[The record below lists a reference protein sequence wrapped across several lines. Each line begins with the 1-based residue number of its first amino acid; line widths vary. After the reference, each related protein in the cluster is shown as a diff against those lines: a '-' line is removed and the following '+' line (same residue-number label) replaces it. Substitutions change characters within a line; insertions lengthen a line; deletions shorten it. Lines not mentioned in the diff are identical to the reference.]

1 MSRESEA
8 NKVLDTI
15 ENYLNRY
22 ENFNDL
28 QNMAGAGMSLAEA
41 ADDLN
46 NMKVAKFG
54 GIMSLGASVVIDVA
68 KEDSWDKT
76 SCLLLPDNSNSF
88 LL

>member
-68 KEDSWDKT
+68 KEEVGIKLQLVYLVMVHNF
-76 SCLLLPDNSNSF
+76 CL
-88 LL
+88 